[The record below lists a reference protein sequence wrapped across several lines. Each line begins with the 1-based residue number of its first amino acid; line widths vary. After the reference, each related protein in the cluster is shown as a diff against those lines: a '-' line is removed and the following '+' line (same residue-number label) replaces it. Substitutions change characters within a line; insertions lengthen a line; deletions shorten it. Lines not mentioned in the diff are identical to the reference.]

1 MTMMFEVEDL
11 AVASPATVSRCG
23 MIYLEP
29 ESLTLAPL
37 VTSWF
42 NTLPPKVS
50 GSKYV
55 MSTLTEMMDQL
66 LEPGCYFL
74 RRNLGEM
81 VMTVDNNLAGSIM
94 RLLDCYFV
102 KYIESEIKKI
112 TPEQV
117 AELEKQIKHI
127 FFFCLIWSVGGTTNA
142 PGREKFNKWCREQMQ
157 KHGLT
162 GFPEEKLVYDWQYNI
177 ETSEWVNWF
186 STISEFIVDTNVS
199 YAEIVVPT
207 QDSIRMKYLMSTL
220 IKNDKHILM
229 PGPTGTGKSVYV
241 QELVQFQMPEE
252 FQTLIMCFSAQ
263 TSAN

>member
-1 MTMMFEVEDL
+1 MNTVLDDNKKLCLNSGQIIQLTPRMTMMFEVEDL

-117 AELEKQIKHI
+117 ADLEKQIKHI
-127 FFFCLIWSVGGTTNA
+127 YFFCLIWSVGGTTNA

-157 KHGLT
+157 KHGLS
-162 GFPEEKLVYDWQYNI
+162 GFPEDKQVYDCNI
-177 ETSEWVNWF
+177 TLRL
-186 STISEFIVDTNVS
+186 VS
-199 YAEIVVPT
+199 GSLGSLPFQNSLLTPMSPT
-207 QDSIRMKYLMSTL
+207 PKLWCPLRT
-220 IKNDKHILM
+220 
-229 PGPTGTGKSVYV
+229 PSV
-241 QELVQFQMPEE
+241 
-252 FQTLIMCFSAQ
+252 
-263 TSAN
+263 